1 MAKKHYDE
9 VSVVRSLSRKSSI
22 QIISSRKEIEIKK
35 GATDVGNGS
44 WGKIDYLC
52 HVHGYHVFFTKSV
65 AKSSTIDDGDG
76 QNYREAKKSRKLNM
90 AAMAKNAMK
99 RVKTK

>member
-22 QIISSRKEIEIKK
+22 RVSPSLMQIEIKK

-52 HVHGYHVFFTKSV
+52 HVHGYHVVFTTSTV
-65 AKSSTIDDGDG
+65 KSSIIDDNDG
-76 QNYREAKKSRKLNM
+76 QTYRDAKKSRKLNM

>member
-9 VSVVRSLSRKSSI
+9 VSVARSLSRKSSI
-22 QIISSRKEIEIKK
+22 RISPSFKQIEIKI

-52 HVHGYHVFFTKSV
+52 HVHGYRVFFTNSAV
-65 AKSSTIDDGDG
+65 KSSITEDNDK
-76 QNYREAKKSRKLNM
+76 QTYRDVKKSRKLNM

>member
-22 QIISSRKEIEIKK
+22 NINSFLKEIKIKK
-35 GATDVGNGS
+35 GAADVGNGS
-44 WGKIDYLC
+44 WGKIDYLR
-52 HVHGYHVFFTKSV
+52 HVHGYRVFFTTSAVKPS
-65 AKSSTIDDGDG
+65 IIEDNDG
-76 QNYREAKKSRKLNM
+76 QTYRDVKKSRKLNM

>member
-22 QIISSRKEIEIKK
+22 QISSFKEIKIKK
-35 GATDVGNGS
+35 GATDIGNGS

-52 HVHGYHVFFTKSV
+52 HVHGYHVFFTASV

-76 QNYREAKKSRKLNM
+76 QSYRETKKSRKLNM

>member
-1 MAKKHYDE
+1 MDKKHYDE

-22 QIISSRKEIEIKK
+22 HINSSLKEIKIKK
-35 GATDVGNGS
+35 GATDVGNSS

-52 HVHGYHVFFTKSV
+52 HVHGYHAVFVVFATKSPI
-65 AKSSTIDDGDG
+65 IDNNDG
-76 QNYREAKKSRKLNM
+76 QTYRDAKKSRKLNM

>member
-22 QIISSRKEIEIKK
+22 RVSPSLMQIEIKI

-44 WGKIDYLC
+44 WGKIDYLR
-52 HVHGYHVFFTKSV
+52 HVHGYHVVFIKSV
-65 AKSSTIDDGDG
+65 AKSSVIDDNDG
-76 QNYREAKKSRKLNM
+76 QTYRDVKKSRKLNM

>member
-22 QIISSRKEIEIKK
+22 RVIPSLMQIEIKI

-44 WGKIDYLC
+44 WGKIDYLR
-52 HVHGYHVFFTKSV
+52 HVHGYHVVFIKSVTKSSV
-65 AKSSTIDDGDG
+65 IDDGDG
-76 QNYREAKKSRKLNM
+76 QSYREAKKSRKLNM

>member
-1 MAKKHYDE
+1 MDKKHYDE

-22 QIISSRKEIEIKK
+22 NINSSLKEIKIKK

-44 WGKIDYLC
+44 WGKIDYLR
-52 HVHGYHVFFTKSV
+52 HVHGYHVFFIASV
-65 AKSSTIDDGDG
+65 VKSSIIENNDG
-76 QNYREAKKSRKLNM
+76 QTYRDVKKSRKLNM

>member
-22 QIISSRKEIEIKK
+22 KIIPSLKGIEIKK

-52 HVHGYHVFFTKSV
+52 HVHGYRVFFTTFI

-76 QNYREAKKSRKLNM
+76 QTYRETKKSRKLNM